1 MENSLEPNQNN
12 RGKTIPAIIMVAAL
26 ILPIPVFTTIQLFH
40 LNGLP
45 VYFLQ
50 LALYLMFYLLAFWG
64 LKTEGISLPIN
75 VRKLLEAIGCLLA
88 SWSFY
93 VLFLHISGIAR
104 LPEEIQTLINVPA
117 WKTGAQILSTWF
129 FVGMA
134 EELLFRGYFLAS
146 FLRHFTRGEN
156 RRRTITAVL
165 ISSIFFSLW
174 HLPSRINWIVSGEA
188 DILLLL
194 LSTLVLFCLGIGFAY
209 LFIRSQNILLAGLVH
224 GLMNF
229 PLIGQETQLSFFIL
243 LAAIGYVETAR
254 LIMRKKEK
262 TLQIQ

>member
-1 MENSLEPNQNN
+1 
-12 RGKTIPAIIMVAAL
+12 MVAAL
-26 ILPIPVFTTIQLFH
+26 ILPIPVFTIVQLFH

-50 LALYLMFYLLAFWG
+50 LALYLLFYLLAFWG

-75 VRKLLEAIGCLLA
+75 SRKLLEAIGCLLA
-88 SWSFY
+88 SWLLY

-104 LPEEIQTLINVPA
+104 LPEEIQTLINVPV

-146 FLRHFTRGEN
+146 FRRHFTRGEN

-194 LSTLVLFCLGIGFAY
+194 LSTLVLFCLGIGFAC
-209 LFIRSQNILLAGLVH
+209 LFIRTQNILLAGLVH

-229 PLIGQETQLSFFIL
+229 PLIGQETQLSFIIL
-243 LAAIGYVETAR
+243 LAAIGYVEIAR

-262 TLQIQ
+262 TLQMQ